1 MTRRGRGWIGIGMG
15 SLLLAMLT
23 LGTGEGGEK
32 AKITY
37 WRVSHPIEGA
47 AAKTLAKNFM
57 EKYPNIEVDVQMFPV
72 AEYEQKIR
80 TAIAGGV
87 APDIIAIDGPTIA
100 AYAYQGA
107 IIPLDDFYAKD
118 SRDDILDATLRE
130 ITWRGRIWA
139 GPLQQSSIAVWYNKA
154 MFDQEGIKPPRDVDK
169 AWTWAEFLDVAQRM
183 TKRNPD
189 GSVKIWGLKLALG
202 FSEWAAYSEMP
213 WLWQNGADILSPDG
227 TKSDGF
233 LNGPAAVEA
242 LSFWGDLFT
251 KHKVVPQSPL
261 VTGSVVS
268 QEPLAVGQ
276 VAMIIAGTAPQ
287 AFYQQKFPSFQYGV
301 TPLPRNKAQVTP
313 CGSWH
318 MAITAQAKHPKEAW
332 LFVDWVTGKS
342 GTKYWYETTRYLP
355 TRKSVYDAH
364 ADLGQY
370 PTNIFSEQT
379 KRFCRPRPI
388 TPAYPVISDAVI
400 QAFQDTAFGKDPKAS
415 LDLAVR
421 TIDRELRKYPVR

>member
-1 MTRRGRGWIGIGMG
+1 MKRFGQGQTGLLVSALLTVVFALGIGE
-15 SLLLAMLT
+15 AA
-23 LGTGEGGEK
+23 EK
-32 AKITY
+32 VKIAY

-47 AAKTLAKNFM
+47 AAKTLAKSFM

-87 APDIIAIDGPTIA
+87 APDMIAIDGPTIA

-107 IIPLDDFYAKD
+107 IIPLDDYYTKE
-118 SRDDILDATLRE
+118 SREDILDATLRE
-130 ITWRGRIWA
+130 IVWRGKIWA
-139 GPLQQSSIAVWYNKA
+139 GPLQQASNAIWYNKA
-154 MFDQEGIKPPRDVDK
+154 MFDQEGITPPRDVDK
-169 AWTWAEFLDVAQRM
+169 AWTWAEFLEAAKRM
-183 TKRNPD
+183 TKRKSD
-189 GSVKIWGLKLALG
+189 GSVEVWGLKLALG

-233 LNGPAAVEA
+233 LNSPAAVEA
-242 LSFWGDLFT
+242 LTFWQDLFI
-251 KHKVVPQSPL
+251 KHKVAPQSPV

-276 VAMIIAGTAPQ
+276 AAMIIAGTAPQ
-287 AFYQQKFPSFQYGV
+287 AFYQQKFPNFQYGV

-318 MAITAQAKHPKEAW
+318 MAITAQSKHPKEAW
-332 LFVDWVTGKS
+332 SFVDWVTGKA

-355 TRKSVYDAH
+355 TRKSVYDSH
-364 ADLGQY
+364 ADLGEY
-370 PTNIFSEQT
+370 PIKIFSEQT
-379 KRFCRPRPI
+379 KRFCKPRPV
-388 TPAYPVISDAVI
+388 TPAYPVVSDAII
-400 QAFQDTAFGKDPKAS
+400 QTFQDAAFGKDPKTS

-421 TIDRELRKYPVR
+421 TIDRELRKYPVK